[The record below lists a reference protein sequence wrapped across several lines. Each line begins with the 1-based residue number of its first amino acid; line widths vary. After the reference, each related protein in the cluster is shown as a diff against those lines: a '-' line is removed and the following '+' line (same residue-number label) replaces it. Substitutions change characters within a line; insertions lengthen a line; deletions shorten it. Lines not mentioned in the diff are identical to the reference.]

1 MRVLCPATNSGW
13 NWFAKAGLIT
23 PMPQKPLNVLVVEDE
38 PLVRSLLTSLLESDG
53 FQVVSAKNAAEARTA
68 IKSFEPQV
76 AILDIELGD
85 GPSGIDLAQI
95 LRLELP
101 KLGIVFLTHI
111 PEPRVVGVENRNIPK
126 NAAYLRKDRL
136 ADAGV
141 LKQAIEAAAKDRV
154 SKSFRDDKIG
164 QHDLADVSRS
174 QLDVLRMVAMGLS
187 NHEIA
192 AQRGTTVRAVE
203 HLVKRAFSAA
213 GVDPDAPGNARVVAA
228 RQFIS
233 VAGMPHGR

>member
-1 MRVLCPATNSGW
+1 MQ
-13 NWFAKAGLIT
+13 
-23 PMPQKPLNVLVVEDE
+23 QKPVNVLVVEDE
-38 PLVRSLLTSLLESDG
+38 PLVRSLLTSILVSDG
-53 FQVVSAKNAAEARTA
+53 FQVRAAKNAAEARATL
-68 IKSFEPQV
+68 KDFQPQV

-85 GPSGIDLAQI
+85 GPSGIDLSHI

-101 KLGIVFLTHI
+101 KVGLVFLTHI

-126 NAAYLRKDRL
+126 NAAYLRKDRM
-136 ADAGV
+136 ADTGV
-141 LKQAIEAAAKDRV
+141 LKAAIEAASRDRV
-154 SKSFRDDKIG
+154 GKQFRDDKSI
-164 QHDLADVSRS
+164 QHELTNVSRS

-213 GVDPDAPGNARVVAA
+213 GVDPDSPGNARVVAA

>member
-1 MRVLCPATNSGW
+1 MAQSP
-13 NWFAKAGLIT
+13 K
-23 PMPQKPLNVLVVEDE
+23 NVLVVEDE
-38 PLVRSLLTSLLESDG
+38 PLVRSLLTSLLEADG
-53 FQVVSAKNAAEARTA
+53 FTIGSASSAAEARSVT
-68 IKSFEPQV
+68 KDFEPQV

-85 GPSGIDLAQI
+85 GPSGIDLAHI
-95 LRLELP
+95 LRLQFPQIGL
-101 KLGIVFLTHI
+101 VFLTHI

-136 ADAGV
+136 GDTGV
-141 LKQAIEAAAKDRV
+141 LKQAIEAAGRDRV
-154 SKSFRDDKIG
+154 GKQFRDDKTA
-164 QHDLADVSRS
+164 QHKLTNVSRS

-213 GVDPDAPGNARVVAA
+213 GVEADAPGNARVVAA

-233 VAGMPHGR
+233 VAGMPHASK

>member
-1 MRVLCPATNSGW
+1 MFVNANHGWKPEANS
-13 NWFAKAGLIT
+13 ALMSVMAQT
-23 PMPQKPLNVLVVEDE
+23 PIKVLVVEDE
-38 PLVRSLLTSLLESDG
+38 PLVRALLASLLEADG
-53 FQVVSAKNAAEARTA
+53 FEIKQASNATEARAVT
-68 IKSFEPQV
+68 KEFEPRV

-85 GPSGIDLAQI
+85 GPSGIDLAHI
-95 LRLELP
+95 LRLQFPQIGL
-101 KLGIVFLTHI
+101 VFLTHI

-126 NAAYLRKDRL
+126 NAAYLRKDRM
-136 ADAGV
+136 ADTGV
-141 LKQAIEAAAKDRV
+141 LKAAIEAAARDRV
-154 SKSFRDDKIG
+154 GKQFRDDKGI
-164 QHDLADVSRS
+164 QHELTNVSRS

-213 GVDPDAPGNARVVAA
+213 GVDPDSPGNARVVAA

>member
-1 MRVLCPATNSGW
+1 MAQSS
-13 NWFAKAGLIT
+13 K
-23 PMPQKPLNVLVVEDE
+23 NVLVVEDE
-38 PLVRSLLTSLLESDG
+38 PLVRSLLTSLLEADG
-53 FQVVSAKNAAEARTA
+53 FTIGSASSAAEARQVT
-68 IKSFEPQV
+68 KDFEPHV

-85 GPSGIDLAQI
+85 GPSGIDLSHI
-95 LRLELP
+95 LRLQFPQIGL
-101 KLGIVFLTHI
+101 VFLTHI

-136 ADAGV
+136 ADTGV
-141 LKQAIEAAAKDRV
+141 LKQAIEAAGRDRV
-154 SKSFRDDKIG
+154 GKQYREDKTVS
-164 QHDLADVSRS
+164 HKLTNVSRS

-192 AQRGTTVRAVE
+192 ARRGTTVRAVE

-213 GVDPDAPGNARVVAA
+213 GVDQDAPGNARVVAA

-233 VAGMPHGR
+233 VAGMPHASK